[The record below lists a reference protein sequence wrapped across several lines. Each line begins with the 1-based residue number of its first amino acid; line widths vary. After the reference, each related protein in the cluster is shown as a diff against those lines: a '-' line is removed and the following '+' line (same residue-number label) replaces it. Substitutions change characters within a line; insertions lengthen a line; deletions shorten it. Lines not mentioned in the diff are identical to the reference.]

1 MVGASCIT
9 RFLLLPLP
17 LSSAHRKLVTRRIH
31 DSCLP
36 REGRVHQG
44 VLPSKIRLLGQAVME
59 RPQPSVTVYLDSRAI
74 S

>member
-44 VLPSKIRLLGQAVME
+44 VLPSKNPALGTGSHGA
-59 RPQPSVTVYLDSRAI
+59 PSAI
-74 S
+74 SDGISR